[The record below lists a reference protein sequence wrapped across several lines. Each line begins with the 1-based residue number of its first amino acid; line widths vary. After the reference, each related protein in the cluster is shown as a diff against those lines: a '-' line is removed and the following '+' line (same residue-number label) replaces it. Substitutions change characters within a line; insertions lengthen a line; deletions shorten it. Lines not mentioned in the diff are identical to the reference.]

1 MAVNLSPVG
10 GVAAQFFTSTGA
22 VLTGGKLYTYLAG
35 TTTPETT
42 YTTSAGN
49 IAWTNPIILD
59 AAGRVSGSGEIWLTS
74 GVSYKIVLKDSNDVL
89 IATYD
94 NLYGLSNIVLPI
106 DSSTVTYDPPFAG
119 SVDTNVE
126 ARLAQTVSVKDF
138 GAVGDG
144 VTNEFNA
151 MLAAWNYAYP
161 IGANLYF
168 PSGTYLINNE
178 SSFPFNQGS
187 GVVTAL
193 LDCNNMTIFGDGPSS
208 ILKTSSVN
216 GADVL
221 QLNGLKNFHVR
232 NLQVQSVVTGTAAGS
247 NGMSITGGFDNITV
261 DNFWAYNL
269 GYVDQTTYV
278 DGGKAVSIQP
288 PGEASTSV
296 MGSFKA
302 TNVFADGCVYG
313 FGYEPDNDFA
323 LTQPVSIEVDIVVS
337 NSRQGVVLSGTETT
351 AAVSA
356 NSTSGVRIRGQSI
369 NCMQDIVAGRTFGCD
384 IDMQII
390 QTKTAAQLLLS
401 YEGTQWT
408 SVDNTSDV
416 IGVICTYAK
425 NSRIVAYG
433 NKKDC
438 RHKAKI
444 GGAFDPNSGQGG
456 NTNNCDFYFDIT
468 GTAASVD
475 IQFNDAGGNIMNN
488 SRLYVTLSTAITL
501 PIEFYDPALDNT
513 ITIGPDTRIQNVAL
527 TGQVGWTQADGRT
540 VNNFKYMISGDLS
553 TRQTSSASASAI
565 VEQWVD
571 NNQSRKFAIRNDG
584 GVLTANRST
593 ASAVAT
599 INTVVPIYDETN
611 VLVGYVPIYTTFTP

>member
-1 MAVNLSPVG
+1 MTTNSTPPKL
-10 GVAAQFFTSTGA
+10 QFFDLNGA
-22 VLTGGKLYTYLAG
+22 PLAGGKLYTYAAG
-35 TTTPETT
+35 TTTPQTT
-42 YTTSAGN
+42 YTDFTGVSAN
-49 IAWTNPIILD
+49 TNPVILD
-59 AAGRVSGSGEIWLTS
+59 SRGEASVWLDTPL
-74 GVSYKIVLKDSNDVL
+74 YKMALYDS
-89 IATYD
+89 
-94 NLYGLSNIVLPI
+94 
-106 DSSTVTYDPPFAG
+106 
-119 SVDTNVE
+119 TNVLVWTVDNIGGF
-126 ARLAQTVSVKDF
+126 ATLSQLAASGGSDLIGYLPAGTGAVATTVQAKLRESVSVKDF

-232 NLQVQSVVTGTAAGS
+232 NLQVQSVVSGSASGS
-247 NGMSITGGFDNITV
+247 NGLSVTGGFDNITV

-269 GYVDQTTYV
+269 AYVDQTTYI
-278 DGGKAVSIQP
+278 DGGGAVSIQP

-302 TNVFADGCVYG
+302 TNIFADGCVYG
-313 FGYEPDNDFA
+313 FTYQPDNDFA
-323 LTQPVSIEVDIVVS
+323 FTQPVSIDVDIVVS
-337 NSRQGVVLSGTETT
+337 NARQGVIVGGAETT
-351 AAVSA
+351 SAVSA
-356 NSTSGVRIRGQSI
+356 NSGNGVRIRCQSI
-369 NCMQDIVAGRTFGCD
+369 NCMNDVGISRAFG
-384 IDMQII
+384 IEINAQII

-401 YEGTQWT
+401 PNGTQWT
-408 SVDNTSDV
+408 SIDTIADV
-416 IGVICTYAK
+416 IGFICTYAK
-425 NSRIVAYG
+425 NSTFAIYG
-433 NKKDC
+433 NQKDC

-456 NTNNCDFYFDIT
+456 NTNNCDFYLNIT
-468 GTAASVD
+468 GTSAGVD
-475 IQFNDAGGNIMNN
+475 VQFNDAGGNIMDN
-488 SRLYVTLSTAITL
+488 SRLYVTPSTAITL

-513 ITIGPDTRIQNVAL
+513 ITIGPDTRLQNIAL
-527 TGQVGWTQADGRT
+527 TGQIGWTQADGRT
-540 VNNFKYMISGDLS
+540 VNHLKYILSGDLS
-553 TRQTSSASASAI
+553 TRQTTSSAASTI

-571 NNQSRKFAIRNDG
+571 NNQSRKLAIRNDG
-584 GVLTANRST
+584 GILTANRST

-599 INTVVPIYDETN
+599 INTVVPIYNESN
-611 VLVGYVPIYTTFTP
+611 ALIGYVPVYTTFTP